1 MDWRGRK
8 RQESIPNSNSILS
21 LFTFYSYSIH
31 SLFTFYSQSV
41 HILFT
46 FYSHSVLIL
55 FKFYWYLI
63 DSNAI
68 PILFQ
73 FYSNSIPILFLFYSN
88 SIPILFQCYSN
99 AIPMLLLF
107 YHIQT
112 LFAFHLHFFLF
123 RKALVCDHV
132 QVAHTHCTSRYRSN
146 PHHTHMCLL
155 SGCTSQYTLK
165 Q

>member
-1 MDWRGRK
+1 MRDWRGRK
-8 RQESIPNSNSILS
+8 RQESIPNSNSILI
-21 LFTFYSYSIH
+21 LFI
-31 SLFTFYSQSV
+31 FYSQSIYILFTICSHFI

-46 FYSHSVLIL
+46 FYSNSFQVL
-55 FKFYWYLI
+55 LI
-63 DSNAI
+63 FDW
-68 PILFQ
+68 FQ
-73 FYSNSIPILFLFYSN
+73 CYSN

-99 AIPMLLLF
+99 AIPILLHF

-123 RKALVCDHV
+123 LKALVCDHV
-132 QVAHTHCTSRYRSN
+132 QVAHTNCTSRYRSN